1 LSDGHIIARPVN
13 LVFAIC
19 LVFSVGL
26 HIVSVLFVAFIWTA
40 PAGVAGVDY
49 LEMQDLVTVSP
60 KSLPEVRSARSS
72 KPIIPEQSPAP
83 PNPES
88 EKSTEPEQSEP
99 DDLPKQKFQETS
111 LGLGMSYGFVSSL
124 GDGATL
130 REDIRAYYL
139 LLVERIN
146 KVWWERA
153 GSVSDAIRQDGIAV
167 VVVRSDGTLVGRQI
181 QRGTGS
187 LEADQALLESIDK
200 AAPMPPLPSS
210 FGRDMFT
217 APLRIKAP
225 LQLFRGAH

>member
-1 LSDGHIIARPVN
+1 MSDGHFTARPVN
-13 LVFAIC
+13 LIFALC

-26 HIVSVLFVAFIWTA
+26 HIVSVLFVAYIWTV
-40 PAGVAGVDY
+40 PAGVAGINY
-49 LEMQDLVTVSP
+49 LEMRDFVSVPP
-60 KSLPEVRSARSS
+60 KSSPVIRSARSS
-72 KPIIPEQSPAP
+72 KPITPEQSPAL
-83 PNPES
+83 PNPDS

-99 DDLPKQKFQETS
+99 DDLQKQKFQETS

-124 GDGATL
+124 GDGTTL
-130 REDIRAYYL
+130 REDIRAYYI

-153 GSVSDAIRQDGIAV
+153 GTLSEAIRQDGIAV
-167 VVVRSDGTLVGRQI
+167 VVVLNDGTLVGRQI

-187 LEADQALLESIDK
+187 LEADRALLESIDL

-210 FGRDMFT
+210 YGRDMFT

-225 LQLFRGAH
+225 LQLFRGAD